1 MATLAAAPLL
11 RTIYRLP
18 KRPERAILAANRPE
32 SGECRMKSV
41 ASALIAVAC
50 RISQSARRLQQ
61 LPRELPTR
69 SEHEA
74 RIIASKGKF
83 LLLSEKQSVAFDTE
97 FHSQEELDNK
107 FLLLKDFSKD
117 RHFNVLDLG
126 GGNGFFADRL
136 LERFPK
142 SAITI
147 LDTSSEL
154 LAKNQPSI
162 RKELIHGSIEYMTD
176 ILTGRTFDCITVN
189 WVFHHLVGNSY
200 LTCRK
205 NCLDTL
211 MKCKELLKPNG
222 LVIVAENMFDGY
234 LGANLPSHLIYA
246 ITSTAWPWFV
256 RLASRFFNTAGVG
269 VCFQSQRAWRHM
281 FAEAE
286 FDVIAFQRGLVWWWL
301 GRSFR
306 GILIHML
313 FVKSVSHGHFFLKL
327 KRGHGVDYHDVRA
340 IHIERLV

>member
-1 MATLAAAPLL
+1 MATLAAPALL
-11 RTIYRLP
+11 RTLCAIYRLS

-32 SGECRMKSV
+32 SGECRMKPV

-50 RISQSARRLQQ
+50 RISQCARRLQQ
-61 LPRELPTR
+61 LPRELPAR
-69 SEHEA
+69 SERGA

-97 FHSQEELDNK
+97 FHSQEELDSK
-107 FLLLKDFSKD
+107 FLLLKEFVKD

-136 LERFPK
+136 LEHFPN
-142 SAITI
+142 SAMTM
-147 LDTSSEL
+147 LGTSSDL
-154 LAKNQPSI
+154 LAKNQPSD

-176 ILTGRTFDCITVN
+176 IFPGRTFDCITVN

-200 LTCRK
+200 RACW
-205 NCLDTL
+205 NHCLDTL
-211 MKCKELLKPNG
+211 TKRKELLKPNG

-269 VCFQSQRAWRHM
+269 VCFQSHRAWRHM

-286 FDVIAFQRGLVWWWL
+286 FEVIAFHRGPVWWWL

-306 GILIHML
+306 GILVHML
-313 FVKSVSHGHFFLKL
+313 FVKSISHGHFF
-327 KRGHGVDYHDVRA
+327 
-340 IHIERLV
+340 